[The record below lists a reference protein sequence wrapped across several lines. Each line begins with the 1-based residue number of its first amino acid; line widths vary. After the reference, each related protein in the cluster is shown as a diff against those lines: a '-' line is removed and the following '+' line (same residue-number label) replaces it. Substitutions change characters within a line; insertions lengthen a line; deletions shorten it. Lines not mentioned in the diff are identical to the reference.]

1 MAAHGQYLGATGRPA
16 TDAPT
21 EHTRG
26 QRAVVASKGTLPVP
40 GATSKAQRPP
50 AAATTFAP

>member
-1 MAAHGQYLGATGRPA
+1 MAAHGKYLGATGRPA
-16 TDAPT
+16 VDAPT
-21 EHTRG
+21 EHTRR
-26 QRAVVASKGTLPVP
+26 QRALVARTGTLPVP

>member
-16 TDAPT
+16 VDAPT
-21 EHTRG
+21 EHTRR
-26 QRAVVASKGTLPVP
+26 QRALDAPNRALPVP